1 MIKLGS
7 SGDNVKTLQT
17 KLGLTPD
24 GDFGPATEKA
34 VKVWQEKNGLTADG
48 IVGNTTWSKL
58 GLGATVPNIL
68 NTSKL
73 KGVIPDTI
81 LAQIPEVIEK
91 FDIDTPLRLAHF
103 LAQCSHE
110 SANFSIL
117 QENLNYSGDRLKV
130 IFPKYFPGNL
140 SESYSR
146 NPEKIASK
154 VYGGRMGNGDEATK
168 DGYKFRGRG
177 AIQLTG
183 KDNYK
188 AFGKA
193 IGVDLLANPD
203 LVSTKYSLV
212 SAAWFFK
219 TNCVKKCDAGATKA
233 TIESVSKCV
242 NGGTIGLSHRIEEF
256 NKFYKLLS

>member
-48 IVGNTTWSKL
+48 VVGNTTWSKL
-58 GLGATVPNIL
+58 GLGTTVPNTL

-233 TIESVSKCV
+233 VIESVSKCV

>member
-34 VKVWQEKNGLTADG
+34 VKAWQEKNGLTADG

-58 GLGATVPNIL
+58 GLGATVPNTL

-81 LAQIPEVIEK
+81 LSQIPEVIEK

-177 AIQLTG
+177 SLQLTG

-188 AFGKA
+188 AFGKF
-193 IGVDLLANPD
+193 IGVDLLTNPD

-233 TIESVSKCV
+233 AIESVSKCV

>member
-7 SGDNVKTLQT
+7 SGDNVKALQT

-24 GDFGPATEKA
+24 GDFGPVTEKA
-34 VKVWQEKNGLTADG
+34 VKAWQEKNGLTADG
-48 IVGNTTWSKL
+48 IVGDSTWSKL
-58 GLGATVPNIL
+58 GLGATVPNTL

-154 VYGGRMGNGDEATK
+154 VYGGRMGNGDESTK

-203 LVSTKYSLV
+203 LVATKYSLV

-219 TNCVKKCDAGATKA
+219 TNCVKKCDAGATKEA
-233 TIESVSKCV
+233 IESVSKCV
-242 NGGTIGLSHRIEEF
+242 NGGLIGISHRIEEF